1 MQTKLDFRFGALA
14 LIVLVAT
21 MSRLLPH
28 PPNVTAV
35 GAMALF
41 GGAYFSQRWQ
51 SYAVPFLAL
60 WLSDLILNNV
70 VYKAFN
76 PSFTLMSA
84 HSVWSY
90 VAFMVVVFFST
101 MMLKKVKVTTVLTAS
116 LVSSLLFYLITNF
129 GAWYADPF
137 GMYSRGADGLLT
149 SYVMGLPYL
158 MNTIMGDLVWCTI
171 LFGGFELAQKRV
183 PILTKA

>member
-1 MQTKLDFRFGALA
+1 MQTKLDFRFGTLA
-14 LIVLVAT
+14 LIVLVAA

-51 SYAVPFLAL
+51 SYVVPFMAL

-76 PSFTLMSA
+76 PTFTLMSA

-90 VAFMVVVFFST
+90 IAFMLVVFLGT
-101 MMLKKVKVTTVLTAS
+101 VMLKKVKVTTVLTTS
-116 LVSSLLFYLITNF
+116 LASSLLFYLITNF

-137 GMYSRGADGLLT
+137 GMYSRGIDGLSA

-158 MNTIMGDLVWCTI
+158 MNTIVGDLVWCAV

-183 PILTKA
+183 PTLAKA